1 MNSIPIRINSSDIF
15 LRTIYYISIHKNQ
28 MEKNILLYIFV
39 QIIQIFFSSSHFVYL
54 LFLPKYIKS
63 VKTYINSNPKRWW
76 VNMSPNTPTM
86 RDVGKN
92 IFFPYRIS
100 SRLYGRCN
108 ICISF
113 HKNYVFVVL
122 KIHIYCGD
130 TNLYFS

>member
-1 MNSIPIRINSSDIF
+1 MSTINELTAVTYFNARYITF
-15 LRTIYYISIHKNQ
+15 RFIKIKWRRTFCCIY
-28 MEKNILLYIFV
+28 V
-39 QIIQIFFSSSHFVYL
+39 QIILFFSSSHFVYL

-63 VKTYINSNPKRWW
+63 VKSYINSNPKRWW

-122 KIHIYCGD
+122 KIHI
-130 TNLYFS
+130 LR